1 MSTYEKY
8 FERFEK
14 GLFASVSMGI
24 LVSSCVGGIAA
35 MAVLMNG
42 NGLAQM
48 LQLFLVVVGAVGFNG
63 TILSQQPPRVIYNF
77 LIGSLLLNTLIA
89 FVNFAVRY

>member
-8 FERFEK
+8 YERFEK
-14 GLFASVSMGI
+14 GLFASVSMGV

-42 NGLAQM
+42 TSLFQM
-48 LQLFLVVVGAVGFNG
+48 VQLFLVVAGAIGFNG
-63 TILSQQPPRVIYNF
+63 TILSQQPARTIYNF
-77 LIGSLLLNTLIA
+77 LIVSLTVNVLIA
-89 FVNFAVRY
+89 TLNFAL

>member
-8 FERFEK
+8 FEQFER
-14 GLFASVSMGI
+14 GFFASVSMSI

-35 MAVLMNG
+35 MAVLMHG
-42 NGLAQM
+42 NGFAQM
-48 LQLFLVVVGAVGFNG
+48 AQLFLVVAGAIGFNG

-77 LIGSLLLNTLIA
+77 LIASLTMNILIA
-89 FVNFAVRY
+89 IVNFAI

>member
-8 FERFEK
+8 YERFES

-42 NGLAQM
+42 TNLFQM
-48 LQLFLVVVGAVGFNG
+48 VQLFVVVMGAIGFNG
-63 TILSQQPPRVIYNF
+63 TILSQQPARTIYNF
-77 LIGSLLLNTLIA
+77 LIASLTINILIA
-89 FVNFAVRY
+89 IVNFAL